1 MKIRCTEPTKPKHT
15 LSPRTHFDKQAALSQ
30 WAQNI
35 NTNVV
40 KRQIVTPVITKD
52 IVLRS
57 SEFSIAKH
65 VPTPPVKS
73 NINAY
78 EPCI

>member
-1 MKIRCTEPTKPKHT
+1 MKIRCTKPTKPKHT

-30 WAQNI
+30 WAQSN
-35 NTNVV
+35 NSNVV
-40 KRQIVTPVITKD
+40 KRQIVTPAITKD

-57 SEFSIAKH
+57 SVFSIAKH
-65 VPTPPVKS
+65 VTPPVKS